1 MKKTLSPIRDEGNGA
16 SSSSDGTG
24 IGIDPK
30 SSVQSVKENL
40 NNVVEL
46 QRVHKERLQIVDEE
60 ITKLQKFRKDYE
72 HLLNILRTLPDK
84 TSYEVMVPFGSL
96 AFMPGRLL
104 HTNEILV
111 LLGDNWFAERSA
123 KQAAEIVQRRLKDC
137 DEKIKRAEDVR
148 KTHNSWLKE
157 AEGIMTGEAGN
168 QVEILEELTEEE
180 YQMSKEEHRKK
191 VARHY
196 DQLREQKQQTSD
208 DGEAEPPPGTSTAS
222 EDSCMLVSHDKF
234 AQNLTEKERQT
245 YEDIMKRLDQLDLE
259 EAEDATESEDDGEGD
274 EDADKVEVLE
284 EEVEGEMKS
293 NAQTGAE
300 LRTKS
305 SEGVVEESS
314 HIKLLSKR
322 AKLKRR
328 VSWADDLRPLVTVI
342 PDDDSDD
349 IYRIK
354 YSSGPLSLPLEGA
367 EGLTYEEGKSIMDI
381 SDVSVETVQ
390 SPSDIY
396 KVFGHGA
403 SGPDPQPRGI
413 LKKSS
418 SLPSQDDGS
427 AVQDGWCYPPQPLDI
442 EVESPEELPP
452 PPPSPPPK
460 RTQSLKPA
468 FSYRVLEHKIG
479 EAQAQAHDSS
489 SSTKTDT
496 EPKKVSKFKAARSK
510 KQAY

>member
-30 SSVQSVKENL
+30 SSVQTVKENL

-123 KQAAEIVQRRLKDC
+123 KQAAEIVQRRLKGVVPFVMPMLYFIRYSIIV
-137 DEKIKRAEDVR
+137 KLFIFLLII
-148 KTHNSWLKE
+148 T
-157 AEGIMTGEAGN
+157 
-168 QVEILEELTEEE
+168 
-180 YQMSKEEHRKK
+180 EEHRKK

-196 DQLREQKQQTSD
+196 VQLREQKQQTSD
-208 DGEAEPPPGTSTAS
+208 DGEAEPPPGTSAAS
-222 EDSCMLVSHDKF
+222 EDSCMLVSQDKF

-274 EDADKVEVLE
+274 EGADKVEVLE
-284 EEVEGEMKS
+284 EGEMKS

-427 AVQDGWCYPPQPLDI
+427 AVQDGWCYLPQPLDI

-479 EAQAQAHDSS
+479 EAQAHDSS